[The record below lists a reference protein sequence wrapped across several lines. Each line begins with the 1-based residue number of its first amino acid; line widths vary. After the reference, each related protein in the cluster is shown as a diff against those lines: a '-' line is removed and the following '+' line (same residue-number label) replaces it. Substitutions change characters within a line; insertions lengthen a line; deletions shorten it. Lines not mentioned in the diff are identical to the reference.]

1 MAEKPA
7 LPPLI
12 RVSSGSAMVLGLVRG
27 CLSANPTTAYL
38 LTYSEWK
45 CTANCGFCSQARDSK
60 SRADMLSRV
69 TWPAFTTREVLSKLE
84 TAARRGIVKRVCI
97 QTLNYLEV
105 LKELLALVKEL
116 KRMRVGI
123 PVSVSCQPL
132 SKEGMVKLRQAG
144 VDRIGIPLD
153 AATKDAFK
161 RVKGSFA
168 GGPYDWGRQHDALLE
183 AAEVFGRGRV
193 STHLIV
199 GLGETEKE
207 MMESTQWCVDN
218 GIYPALFSF
227 TPVPGTS
234 LEHHA
239 SPTISHYRRIQLAR
253 YLIVGGKVRI
263 DKMSFDVEGSIIDF
277 GVSQRELNRA
287 IQSGCPFVTSGC
299 PDCNRPYYNEKPSGP
314 LFNYPT
320 QPTSE
325 EIREIEKELQ
335 EESQHTRFLAKHASS
350 VPSS

>member
-1 MAEKPA
+1 
-7 LPPLI
+7 
-12 RVSSGSAMVLGLVRG
+12 
-27 CLSANPTTAYL
+27 LSANPTTAYL

-60 SRADMLSRV
+60 SRADVLSRV
-69 TWPAFTTREVLSKLE
+69 TWPAFAAREVLSKLK
-84 TAARRGIVKRVCI
+84 TASQRGIVKRVCI
-97 QTLNYLEV
+97 QTLNYPAV
-105 LKELLALVKEL
+105 LKELLTLVKEL
-116 KRMRVGI
+116 KRIRVGI
-123 PVSVSCQPL
+123 PVSVCYQPL
-132 SKEGMVKLRQAG
+132 NKEGMVKLRQAG
-144 VDRIGIPLD
+144 VDRISIPLD
-153 AATKDAFK
+153 AATEDAFE
-161 RVKGSFA
+161 RVKGSLA

-207 MMESTQWCVDN
+207 MMKSTQWCVDN

-239 SPTISHYRRIQLAR
+239 PPTISHYRRTQLAR
-253 YLIVGGKVRI
+253 YLIVRGELRI
-263 DKMSFDVEGSIIDF
+263 EKMSFDLEGSIIDF
-277 GVSQRELNRA
+277 GVSQRELNSA

-314 LFNYPT
+314 LFNFPT

-325 EIREIEKELQ
+325 EIRQIEKELR
-335 EESQHTRFLAKHASS
+335 EESRHTKFLAKHTSF
-350 VPSS
+350 VPLS